1 MHALLTPMHAKNVR
15 PCVHTKIWGSYCIR
29 ICKRSISVQWMH
41 VISASWPIKVH
52 GFRFPCGQV
61 MKLWYGHVFFINMPR
76 NFLSRC
82 WSMSIS
88 MINMH
93 RLQTQKRKTWDT
105 IRLINYLNDNSS
117 MYGINRIT
125 ILTLLGSP
133 PHVKRLCDIFQTLL
147 LCHHVML
154 TN

>member
-1 MHALLTPMHAKNVR
+1 MHAKNVR
-15 PCVHTKIWGSYCIR
+15 TCVHTKIWGSYCIR

-76 NFLSRC
+76 NFLSRR